1 LPGLAKGVEYF
12 LGGALRALKRRRRPA
27 TAVGA
32 DLPYMRRPLRPGGG
46 EPGGEPWLLRCPA
59 DVAPD
64 TILPFLTR
72 RWGEVIGTAWTSSG
86 FQAGLPS
93 VM

>member
-1 LPGLAKGVEYF
+1 MQLFVKVI
-12 LGGALRALKRRRRPA
+12 
-27 TAVGA
+27 
-32 DLPYMRRPLRPGGG
+32 PLRPGGG

-59 DVAPD
+59 DVASD

>member
-1 LPGLAKGVEYF
+1 MQLFVKVI
-12 LGGALRALKRRRRPA
+12 
-27 TAVGA
+27 
-32 DLPYMRRPLRPGGG
+32 PLRPGS
-46 EPGGEPWLLRCPA
+46 GEPWLLSCPA
-59 DVAPD
+59 DVASD